1 MINQWLWRRFG
12 VCPMCVPIWACLRM
26 EDTAGKKQLAVL
38 MIFWRTL
45 MIHRWIYG
53 YPIFNLWFEQVDEG
67 RAEGMVPTCLSLC
80 CRPGVHLQNVFP
92 NSNQT
97 WLVVSTP
104 LKNMKVSWDDY
115 SKYMENIGKPPAR
128 SGLDFCRQ
136 ICCCLQSDM
145 AGNQSFAIHTHLQI
159 NSVNPIINHPAK
171 SPKKSG
177 INHPQ
182 MVGLCNFPAL

>member
-1 MINQWLWRRFG
+1 MINQSIWRQWVWRMPHVKKKTFELRQSSG
-12 VCPMCVPIWACLRM
+12 FCVSQYGRVWEWRM
-26 EDTAGKKQLAVL
+26 LQEKNQLAVL
-38 MIFWRTL
+38 MIFWGTL

-67 RAEGMVPTCLSLC
+67 RAEGMVPTCPRLC

-115 SKYMENIGKPPAR
+115 SKYTENHQPEVFWTFAGKSATVCN
-128 SGLDFCRQ
+128 LTW
-136 ICCCLQSDM
+136 L
-145 AGNQSFAIHTHLQI
+145 AIKALPFI
-159 NSVNPIINHPAK
+159 PIYR
-171 SPKKSG
+171 
-177 INHPQ
+177 
-182 MVGLCNFPAL
+182 LTR

>member
-1 MINQWLWRRFG
+1 MGVAYAPCKKKTFELRQSSGFCVSQYGRVWEWR
-12 VCPMCVPIWACLRM
+12 MLQ
-26 EDTAGKKQLAVL
+26 EKNQLAVL
-38 MIFWRTL
+38 MIFWGTL

-67 RAEGMVPTCLSLC
+67 RAEGMVPTCPRLC

-115 SKYMENIGKPPAR
+115 SKYTENHQPEVFWTFG
-128 SGLDFCRQ
+128 RQ
-136 ICCCLQSDM
+136 ICYCLQSDM

-159 NSVNPIINHPAK
+159 NSVNPIINHPHHHQ
-171 SPKKSG
+171 KK
-177 INHPQ
+177 
-182 MVGLCNFPAL
+182 MV